1 MKFFCLQP
9 DIVEDAPSVRYKTKS
24 ANNTKSN
31 KDHHQQHQHGGIT
44 GLFLPMTT
52 KHTVS
57 HPNSNGNG
65 VILGTVNRS
74 KSSIGIAGIGPPQ
87 PLLPSATVGAG
98 AGMRNNGQRKHSSIG
113 GTGIGQAFAPA
124 TAPLHHHHS
133 SQQQQQ
139 QQSYAQYP
147 PASAPPATVYLG
159 PSHSIGHGHGRN
171 GGPAITNDP
180 NAIGHHV
187 TTAMMAGGTDSDREL
202 SGPGALR
209 RKSRRM
215 SAPLVSLGLAER
227 NHAGAESG
235 NESSREKKARRVSK
249 LAIGAPEGFRH
260 EGHVGV
266 GEAFAILQ
274 NASMVNGGMATVG
287 SAGVGAGNGDS
298 RPRTNDG
305 RQTDRPPSV
314 HDNVEAWRAEIEHTR
329 KPSNSSVA
337 TPAARPKGPRPTSVA
352 PPVDMKN
359 SMRTRKRSS
368 VDGSINRPS
377 IDREREREQDGSNT
391 EPPTSSRPGALLP
404 ADRVSP
410 TTAPVAYAQRSR
422 SRSRSG
428 SDSFGHSTKPAI
440 VPQQQQQQPAV
451 LTQRHQTTA
460 PTHLPGQDS
469 ITSLASTTFSN
480 PTSQSSHATTA
491 TSLTRSHSEKPYYH
505 PSSIQQQQSP
515 LQQYYQQQ
523 QQTPRHNPQS
533 SSYGGHESSRGGWS
547 SHLQDVSAAS
557 LQRSA
562 SANAAIRPTLAPS
575 STSSTATAASIA
587 SSSATLTGPPGSMSA
602 SSRKAIP
609 IPRRKPVP
617 QHLPATVEVSPF
629 PTRYD
634 GVMAE
639 IASALREPEA
649 APPT

>member
-31 KDHHQQHQHGGIT
+31 KDHHHQQHQHGGIT

-227 NHAGAESG
+227 NHAGMESG

-274 NASMVNGGMATVG
+274 NASMVNGGMATIG
-287 SAGVGAGNGDS
+287 GAGVSAGNGDS

-337 TPAARPKGPRPTSVA
+337 TPVARPKGPRPTSVA

-404 ADRVSP
+404 ADRVRIP
-410 TTAPVAYAQRSR
+410 LDIQPNPP
-422 SRSRSG
+422 
-428 SDSFGHSTKPAI
+428 SFPNNNNS
-440 VPQQQQQQPAV
+440 
-451 LTQRHQTTA
+451 
-460 PTHLPGQDS
+460 
-469 ITSLASTTFSN
+469 
-480 PTSQSSHATTA
+480 
-491 TSLTRSHSEKPYYH
+491 
-505 PSSIQQQQSP
+505 
-515 LQQYYQQQ
+515 QQY
-523 QQTPRHNPQS
+523 
-533 SSYGGHESSRGGWS
+533 
-547 SHLQDVSAAS
+547 
-557 LQRSA
+557 
-562 SANAAIRPTLAPS
+562 
-575 STSSTATAASIA
+575 
-587 SSSATLTGPPGSMSA
+587 
-602 SSRKAIP
+602 
-609 IPRRKPVP
+609 
-617 QHLPATVEVSPF
+617 
-629 PTRYD
+629 
-634 GVMAE
+634 
-639 IASALREPEA
+639 
-649 APPT
+649 